1 MKKVICGNDY
11 VCAII
16 DKNTKMKRKKKTS
29 DKYTDYYKTAHT
41 DMVWPKQLN
50 FVILTIL
57 FINKEYFFINV
68 IYFVVEC

>member
-1 MKKVICGNDY
+1 MFVQLL
-11 VCAII
+11 
-16 DKNTKMKRKKKTS
+16 TKTQKWKGKKKTS

-50 FVILTIL
+50 FVIITIL